1 VEMLAFIG
9 ERFHRYRRQK
19 TQVDQ
24 WDSEGLKVKR
34 LADSS
39 RGPAEFVGDAL
50 RLMGIDGYS

>member
-1 VEMLAFIG
+1 MLAFIG
-9 ERFHRYRRQK
+9 KRFHRYRRQK